1 MTAPL
6 KPLRDQRLLFTVLR
20 AFPGPEQGELPLEG
34 GNRIIEGGKQLPQ
47 GGKRVLPDLL
57 SDLAARL
64 PQHRQRLGEAKYA
77 HC

>member
-1 MTAPL
+1 MLYRDAPVTALP
-6 KPLRDQRLLFTVLR
+6 KPLCDQRLLLTVLR

-34 GNRIIEGGKQLPQ
+34 GNRIIEGGK
-47 GGKRVLPDLL
+47 RVLPDLP